1 MKTLFLAFALVLG
14 FAAPSFAG
22 EFPNIPLQPLSYWV
36 TSRDPLLLTKCGR
49 SR

>member
-22 EFPNIPLQPLSYWV
+22 EFPNIPF
-36 TSRDPLLLTKCGR
+36 SR
-49 SR
+49 